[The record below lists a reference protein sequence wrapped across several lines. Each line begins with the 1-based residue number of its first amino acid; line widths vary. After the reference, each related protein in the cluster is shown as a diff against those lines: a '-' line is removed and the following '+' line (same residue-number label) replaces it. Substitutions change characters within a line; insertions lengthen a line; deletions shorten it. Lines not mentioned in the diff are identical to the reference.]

1 MGPSSV
7 WKRCGDADP
16 RASKI
21 FGAKKITS
29 AVFPAREM
37 GGVVLKLYSTKA
49 VARFWGITERQVR
62 NLRDEGVIKEEQPG
76 FYNLQRATQ
85 NYIQHIKQ
93 DSESEDISY
102 KDEKAKLM
110 RAKREAQEMRLQ
122 EERKQLHRSED
133 IERIMI
139 DMLVAF
145 KTKMRAVPAKL
156 APVLA
161 EKTDK
166 VEIFSLIKAE
176 TDEAL
181 RELSSFGETFG
192 DEKQDESG
200 NNSTVQGDF

>member
-1 MGPSSV
+1 M
-7 WKRCGDADP
+7 
-16 RASKI
+16 
-21 FGAKKITS
+21 
-29 AVFPAREM
+29 
-37 GGVVLKLYSTKA
+37 KLYSTKA

-62 NLRDEGVIKEEQPG
+62 NLRDEGVIKEEQSG

-93 DSESEDISY
+93 DSESEEISY

-145 KTKMRAVPAKL
+145 KTKMRAIPAKL

-166 VEIFSLIKAE
+166 VEIFSLIKTE

-181 RELSSFGETFG
+181 RELAGFGETFG

-200 NNSTVQGDF
+200 NNGTVQGDF